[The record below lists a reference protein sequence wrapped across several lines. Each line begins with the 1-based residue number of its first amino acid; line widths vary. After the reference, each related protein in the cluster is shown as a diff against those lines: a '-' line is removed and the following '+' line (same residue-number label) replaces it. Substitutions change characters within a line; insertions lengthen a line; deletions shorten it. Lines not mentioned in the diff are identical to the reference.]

1 MDFLKRLT
9 ELPAPEPG
17 WLIVTLD
24 VSSLYT
30 NIPHKEGIEACRAAL
45 EKRTNGQPDTSD
57 LCDLMRL
64 ILMKN
69 AFSFNDKWYLQ
80 IQRTAMGTKM
90 ASSYANLFMISLES
104 RFLENQ
110 PLTP

>member
-30 NIPHKEGIEACRAAL
+30 NTAHEEGIEACLGAL
-45 EKRTNGQPDTSD
+45 EKRTNCQPDTSD

-64 ILMKN
+64 ILTKN
-69 AFSFNDKWYLQ
+69 EEL
-80 IQRTAMGTKM
+80 I
-90 ASSYANLFMISLES
+90 
-104 RFLENQ
+104 
-110 PLTP
+110 